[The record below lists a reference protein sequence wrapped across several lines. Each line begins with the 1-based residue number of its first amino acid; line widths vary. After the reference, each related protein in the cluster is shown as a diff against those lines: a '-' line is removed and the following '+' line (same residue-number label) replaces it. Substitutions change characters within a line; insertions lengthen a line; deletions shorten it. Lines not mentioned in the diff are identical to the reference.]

1 MSALI
6 LSLCGDSKLM
16 FRFIVVAVCGRELV
30 SDVQRHLVPSL
41 SGSK

>member
-1 MSALI
+1 MSILI

-16 FRFIVVAVCGRELV
+16 LCFIVFAACGRELV
-30 SDVQRHLVPSL
+30 LDVQRHLVPSL

>member
-6 LSLCGDSKLM
+6 LSLCGDSVLM
-16 FRFIVVAVCGRELV
+16 FCFIVFAVCGRELV